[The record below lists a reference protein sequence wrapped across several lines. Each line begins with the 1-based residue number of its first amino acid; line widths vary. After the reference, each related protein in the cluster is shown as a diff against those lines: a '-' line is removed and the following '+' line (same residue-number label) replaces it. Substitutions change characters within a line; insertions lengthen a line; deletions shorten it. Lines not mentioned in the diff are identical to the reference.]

1 MVLSITYFTKRQ
13 ASAKLTFPSCPS
25 ITAFPTV
32 ILPFTFLMYN
42 NNQSTY
48 GFLLHKPGG
57 IHFCT
62 KTGILILKTPP
73 QNAAISMHSNIG
85 TRDELCAQRICPK
98 APFGKLQAF
107 RAVPNMYS
115 CNKDSR
121 LRYSDICR
129 MFFVCL
135 YYSGT
140 LRQIQEKIAII
151 FRANIVF

>member
-1 MVLSITYFTKRQ
+1 MKRQ
-13 ASAKLTFPSCPS
+13 ASARSTFPSCPS

-32 ILPFTFLMYN
+32 ILPFTFLIYN

-73 QNAAISMHSNIG
+73 QNAAMLLYQCIAILAREMNYVPNESAQKLRLGNCRHS
-85 TRDELCAQRICPK
+85 ELYRICTPVIK
-98 APFGKLQAF
+98 TASF
-107 RAVPNMYS
+107 V
-115 CNKDSR
+115 
-121 LRYSDICR
+121 CR

-135 YYSGT
+135 YYNGT
-140 LRQIQEKIAII
+140 LRQIQEKMQ
-151 FRANIVF
+151 